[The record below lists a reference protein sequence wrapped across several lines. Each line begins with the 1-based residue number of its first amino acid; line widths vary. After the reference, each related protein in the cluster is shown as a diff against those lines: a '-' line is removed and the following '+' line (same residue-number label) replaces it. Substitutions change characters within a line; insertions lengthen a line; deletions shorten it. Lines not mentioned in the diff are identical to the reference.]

1 MSNQPVVFNIKYTPY
16 TLPKGATAEDI
27 AKHAGERAFFDM
39 TGVENIFKYMTTE
52 GKRTGKFTALEY
64 LQKNTGVFNDK
75 GMIPQEQVD
84 EMKARLKKNKGN
96 IFHGFISLNE
106 DQSHKIDTPE
116 KCIELIKRTFP
127 QFFADAKFHKDN
139 VDLMCALH
147 LDRPHHLHIHFVFWE
162 KEPKYDDKKGGGFHY
177 RRKGKIDKKSIDN
190 MFVRLGLFLSDR
202 KDRVYKSRDKA
213 IAELKELLGVR
224 AVMAG
229 SEQIKKEILALTKDL
244 PKTGRIT
251 YGSKDMERFRPRI
264 DRIVEILLISDPKA
278 QKANRRFLEAVAERE
293 CEVKNICGKPTAYS
307 NTSAKPQ
314 DMEKNLPKY
323 HNKIDESNIH
333 VIEDIKADYKRRQG
347 NLVLNLCKFIKPEY
361 FERKR
366 KYNPDDYKLKR
377 SLGIS
382 RNKID
387 RAVRKFFR
395 SFGQESELLERDFT
409 HRLQEIEEE
418 MERERKKNQTSSDSG
433 NGSGGETK

>member
-1 MSNQPVVFNIKYTPY
+1 
-16 TLPKGATAEDI
+16 
-27 AKHAGERAFFDM
+27 M
-39 TGVENIFKYMTTE
+39 TGVKNVFDYITTE
-52 GKRTGKFTALEY
+52 GKRTGKRTALEY

-84 EMKARLKKNKGN
+84 EMKARPKENKGH

-106 DQSHKIDTPE
+106 EQSYKIDTPE

-127 QFFADAKFHKDN
+127 SFLADAKFHKDN
-139 VDLMCALH
+139 IDLMCALH
-147 LDRPHHLHIHFVFWE
+147 LDKPHHLHIHFVFWE
-162 KEPKYDDKKGGGFHY
+162 KDPKYKSKDRTYRY
-177 RRKGKIDKKSIDN
+177 RRHGKIDKKSIDN
-190 MFVRLGLFLSDR
+190 MFVRLGLYLSGD
-202 KDRVYKSRDKA
+202 KDKVYKCRDKA

-224 AVMAG
+224 AVMASDG
-229 SEQIKKEILALTKDL
+229 QIKKEILALTKDL
-244 PKTGRIT
+244 PKTGRVT

-264 DRIVEILLISDPKA
+264 DRIVRLLIGSDPKA
-278 QKANRRFLEAVAERE
+278 MKANRRFYEAVAMRAH
-293 CEVKNICGKPTAYS
+293 EVKNICGERSVPSGKKGKPKDVES
-307 NTSAKPQ
+307 
-314 DMEKNLPKY
+314 DLPKY

-366 KYNPDDYKLKR
+366 KYRADDTKLKR

-382 RNKID
+382 RNKTD
-387 RAVRKFFR
+387 RAIKKFFR

-418 MERERKKNQTSSDSG
+418 MEREKKKKQSSQSDG

>member
-1 MSNQPVVFNIKYTPY
+1 MYTPY
-16 TLPKGATAEDI
+16 EMPKGASADEI
-27 AKHAGERAFFDM
+27 AKHAGERAFYDM
-39 TGVENIFKYMTTE
+39 TGADNIFKYITTE

-84 EMKARLKKNKGN
+84 EMKARLKENKGH
-96 IFHGFISLNE
+96 IWHGFISINE
-106 DQSHKIDTPE
+106 EQSYKIDTPE

-127 QFFADAKFHKDN
+127 QFLSDAKFHKDN
-139 VDLMCALH
+139 VELMCALH

-162 KEPKYDDKKGGGFHY
+162 KEPKYKGKDGATRF
-177 RRKGKIDKKSIDN
+177 RRHGKIDKKSIDN
-190 MFVRLGLFLSDR
+190 MFVRLGLYLSDN
-202 KDRVYKSRDKA
+202 KDKVYKSRDKA

-229 SEQIKKEILALTKDL
+229 DEQIKKEIISLAKDL
-244 PKTGRIT
+244 PKTGRLT

-264 DRIVEILLISDPKA
+264 DRIVRLLIGSD
-278 QKANRRFLEAVAERE
+278 QKAMKADRRFYRAVEERE
-293 CEVKNICGKPTAYS
+293 IEVKNICGKPTAFS
-307 NTSAKPQ
+307 NKNVTAQ
-314 DMEKNLPKY
+314 EMESDLPKY
-323 HNKIDESNIH
+323 GNKIDEKNIR
-333 VIEDIKADYKRRQG
+333 VIEELKADYKRRQG

-366 KYNPDDYKLKR
+366 KYKPNDNRLKR
-377 SLGIS
+377 SLGMS
-382 RNKID
+382 RRKID
-387 RAVRKFFR
+387 RACKKFFR

-418 MERERKKNQTSSDSG
+418 IERERKKNQSSSGGG
-433 NGSGGETK
+433 NGSGDGETK